1 MRDLHLE
8 IDSFLTE
15 RNLKFSRD
23 NAYPF
28 VTRIQFPDNSSF
40 SLFDDRWACK
50 RALVEGVIASRS
62 GSCNTVF
69 ARKCNILRQ
78 GEDNLRL
85 FKDFLD
91 KYHFYGNAK
100 AKYYMGLEYAGVLVA
115 VASFSQSRPLPR
127 REGAQLDR
135 IVSVPKELNP
145 IYNGVNCAGAA
156 STSQSA
162 NIAGKHNEM
171 PYKIVIVDSYEWVRY
186 ASIPGL
192 RVVGG
197 MGRLLKEFERTVC
210 REAGSKNNRPYEIMS
225 YADLEFSGGDTY
237 RKLGFL
243 ECGTRQP
250 VEFAVIAGSYERM
263 PVSRIAKENEG
274 EILYTFLN
282 MGSVKY
288 IKPFVSI

>member
-1 MRDLHLE
+1 MIDLHLE
-8 IDSFLTE
+8 IDSFLAE

-40 SLFDDRWACK
+40 SLFDDRWASK

-62 GSCNTVF
+62 GSCKTVF

-78 GEDNLRL
+78 EEDNLRL

-100 AKYYMGLEYAGVLVA
+100 AKYYIGLEYEGVLVA

-127 REGAQLDR
+127 LEGTQLDR

-145 IYNGVNCAGAA
+145 IYKGVNCAGAA

-162 NIAGKHNEM
+162 NIAGKLKEL

-186 ASIPGL
+186 SSSPGL

-210 REAGSKNNRPYEIMS
+210 REAECKNNRPYEIMS
-225 YADLEFSGGDTY
+225 YADLEFSSGDTY
-237 RKLGFL
+237 KKLGFL

-250 VEFAVIAGSYERM
+250 VEFAVIAGSYERV
-263 PVSRIAKENEG
+263 PVSRITEENEWA
-274 EILYTFLN
+274 ILYTFFN

-288 IKPFVSI
+288 IKPFVNI